1 MLNLFKFVTLR
12 QINSFKKPKKIMR
25 TFLRIK
31 SEQRKKDIIELAK
44 KSANTY
50 VYGKYYKG
58 CSLVKYTYPN
68 YNVLLAIK

>member
-1 MLNLFKFVTLR
+1 MRVVL
-12 QINSFKKPKKIMR
+12 KIQ
-25 TFLRIK
+25 
-31 SEQRKKDIIELAK
+31 SEQRKKDIIEVAQ
-44 KSANTY
+44 KSKGTY